1 MAGSEDTGTRL
12 KAISKVIGS
21 CDWGFYDF
29 ANDEY
34 PFDLLDL
41 CESTPMEASQIL
53 GSLHN
58 QYLFNQN
65 DGTTVDPA
73 DPSNL
78 SDTADSAAAIR

>member
-65 DGTTVDPA
+65 GGTTVDPV

>member
-41 CESTPMEASQIL
+41 
-53 GSLHN
+53 
-58 QYLFNQN
+58 
-65 DGTTVDPA
+65 
-73 DPSNL
+73 
-78 SDTADSAAAIR
+78 